1 MSLKVDVIEILSL
14 IYKLTTKLHSQ
25 GDNAI
30 EAKAMSIFTRNI
42 NSSADSALYLLALI
56 RFVKEKLSK
65 RTSSRSLSRTI
76 NEQ

>member
-30 EAKAMSIFTRNI
+30 EAKAMSVFTRNI
-42 NSSADSALYLLALI
+42 NSSADSALYLFALI
-56 RFVKEKLSK
+56 RFVKGNCRRRL
-65 RTSSRSLSRTI
+65 LVGHYLG
-76 NEQ
+76 Q